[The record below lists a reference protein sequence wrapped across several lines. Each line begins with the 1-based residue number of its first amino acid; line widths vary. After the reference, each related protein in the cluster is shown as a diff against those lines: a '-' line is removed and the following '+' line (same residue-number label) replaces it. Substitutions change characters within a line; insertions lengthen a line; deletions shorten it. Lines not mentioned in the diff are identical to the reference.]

1 MKAKKL
7 TYILGM
13 IVIILAF
20 VSCGQKSSSTPNSE
34 ADGSFDQSPS
44 VLLGSVTIEPSE
56 QERIVMECTAIA
68 ESYAHLY
75 KSALKENSP
84 SFYATST
91 MILSEDDF
99 NAIMNFLSE
108 SNVPILTAEV
118 EDNECETL
126 INIEGFLDFW
136 RKIEHGDSAAFVVYS
151 LGRDGSLFYHKYSY
165 EDDRKYC
172 TEASVTWNDDAASV
186 GNLRKEELAFWDY
199 TEKDNFLF
207 ERVYAPPWMGN
218 GRGLIHMGPNND
230 ELVEIAKDYI
240 ISVGYYAN
248 NLFSANWSEDDWEGL
263 NFNDLFEFLYWSK
276 YNAIFEDHLCEFNS
290 EQSCYYIEAAMFE
303 SVIGTYF
310 NVPEDILHSRALYSE
325 LNGGYPWQTIT
336 CSNCVYNGTL
346 APDVRNYAVN
356 GDGTITIDVDVL
368 CPTHRT
374 DHFFSHRLTVRPL
387 SNGGF
392 QYVSNEIT
400 VPAAGDIPLYCPRVD
415 LQQEQ

>member
-1 MKAKKL
+1 MKVKKL
-7 TYILGM
+7 TYVLGM
-13 IVIILAF
+13 MVIILAF
-20 VSCGQKSSSTPNSE
+20 VSCGQKSSSTPNSQ

-44 VLLGSVTIEPSE
+44 VLLGAVTIEPSE

-75 KSALKENSP
+75 KSALKEHATSL
-84 SFYATST
+84 YATST

-99 NAIMNFLSE
+99 DAIINFLSE

-136 RKIEHGDSAAFVVYS
+136 GKIEHGEPAAFVVYS
-151 LGRDGSLFYHKYSY
+151 L
-165 EDDRKYC
+165 
-172 TEASVTWNDDAASV
+172 DDAASV

-199 TEKDNFLF
+199 TEKGNFLF

-230 ELVEIAKDYI
+230 ELVKIAKDYI
-240 ISVGYYAN
+240 ISVGYYGN

-263 NFNDLFEFLYWSK
+263 NFNDLFEFLYRSK

-290 EQSCYYIEAAMFE
+290 EQSCHYIEAVVFE
-303 SVIGTYF
+303 SVIGAYF
-310 NVPEDILHSRALYSE
+310 SVPEDILHSRALYSE
-325 LNGGYPWQTIT
+325 LNSGYPWQTIT

-346 APDVRNYAVN
+346 VPDVRNYEIN
-356 GDGTITIDVDVL
+356 DDGTITIDVDVL

-400 VPAAGDIPLYCPRVD
+400 APAAGDLPLYYPRIE
-415 LQQEQ
+415 LQPGP

>member
-7 TYILGM
+7 TYVLGM
-13 IVIILAF
+13 MIIILAF

-44 VLLGSVTIEPSE
+44 VLLGAVTIEPSE

-75 KSALKENSP
+75 KSALKEHATSL
-84 SFYATST
+84 YATST

-99 NAIMNFLSE
+99 DAIINFLSE

-172 TEASVTWNDDAASV
+172 TEASVTWSDDAASV

-199 TEKDNFLF
+199 TEKGNFLF
-207 ERVYAPPWMGN
+207 ERMYAPPWMGN
-218 GRGLIHMGPNND
+218 GRGLIHIGSND
-230 ELVEIAKDYI
+230 SELIGLAKDYI
-240 ISVGYYAN
+240 TAVGYYGN
-248 NLFSANWSEDDWEGL
+248 NLFSSNWSEDDWGDL
-263 NFNDLFEFLYWSK
+263 NFNDLFEFLYRSK
-276 YNAIFEDHLCEFNS
+276 YNALFEDHLCTFDS
-290 EQSCYYIEAAMFE
+290 EQSRYYIEAAMFE

-310 NVPEDILHSRALYSE
+310 NVPVGILRSRALYSE

-336 CSNCVYNGTL
+336 CSNCVYNGNL
-346 APDVRNYAVN
+346 VPDVRIYETHE
-356 GDGTITIDVDVL
+356 DGTITIDVDVL
-368 CPTHRT
+368 CPTLRT
-374 DHFFSHRLTVRPL
+374 DQFYSHRLTVRPL
-387 SNGGF
+387 PDGGF

-400 VPAAGDIPLYCPRVD
+400 APAAGDLPLYYPRIE
-415 LQQEQ
+415 LQPGP

>member
-1 MKAKKL
+1 MKVKKL
-7 TYILGM
+7 TYVLGM
-13 IVIILAF
+13 MVIILAF
-20 VSCGQKSSSTPNSE
+20 VSCGQKSSSTPNSQ

-44 VLLGSVTIEPSE
+44 VLLGAVTIEPSE

-75 KSALKENSP
+75 KSALKEHATSL
-84 SFYATST
+84 YATST

-99 NAIMNFLSE
+99 DAIINFLSE

-136 RKIEHGDSAAFVVYS
+136 GKIEHGEPAAFVVYS
-151 LGRDGSLFYHKYSY
+151 L
-165 EDDRKYC
+165 
-172 TEASVTWNDDAASV
+172 DDAASV

-199 TEKDNFLF
+199 TEKGNFLF

-230 ELVEIAKDYI
+230 ELVKIAKDYI
-240 ISVGYYAN
+240 ISVGYYGN
-248 NLFSANWSEDDWEGL
+248 NLFSANWSEDDWENL
-263 NFNDLFEFLYWSK
+263 NFLYRSK

-290 EQSCYYIEAAMFE
+290 EQSCHYIEAVVFE
-303 SVIGTYF
+303 SVIGAYF
-310 NVPEDILHSRALYSE
+310 SVPEDILHSRALYSE
-325 LNGGYPWQTIT
+325 LNSGYPWQTIT

-346 APDVRNYAVN
+346 VPDVRNYEIN
-356 GDGTITIDVDVL
+356 DDGTITIDVDVL

-400 VPAAGDIPLYCPRVD
+400 APAAGDLPLYYPRIE
-415 LQQEQ
+415 LQPGP